1 MKYIELSKKGKYK
14 GLYRTIVD
22 DEDYEELNKYNWGVL
37 VNPARSN
44 TQYVRRIKPGSKG
57 KIFITMHRIII
68 NCPNGLFVD
77 HINGDGLDNRK
88 ANLRICTDGQ
98 NKMNR
103 IPLKNTKSKYKGVA
117 YKGKYISAAINIS
130 GKKKHLGTFKTEEEA
145 AKAYDEAAKIHHGG
159 FAYLNF
165 NESLNTLI

>member
-22 DEDYEELNKYNWGVL
+22 DENYEELNKYNWSAL
-37 VNPARSN
+37 VNPSRSN
-44 TQYVRRIKPGSKG
+44 TQYARRTKPNSGG
-57 KIFITMHRIII
+57 KLIMMHRVVI
-68 NCPNGLFVD
+68 NCPDGFYVD

-88 ANLRICTDGQ
+88 ENLRICTDGQ

-103 IPLKNTKSKYKGVA
+103 IPLKNTKSKYKGVLCNE
-117 YKGKYISAAINIS
+117 KCISAAININ